1 MKNTPR
7 PTNAMYVD
15 LLLVVSAGFFI
26 ALTLVTV
33 GSMVF
38 H

>member
-7 PTNAMYVD
+7 PTNGMYID
-15 LLLVVSAGFFI
+15 LLLLVSAGFFI
-26 ALTLVTV
+26 ALALVTV